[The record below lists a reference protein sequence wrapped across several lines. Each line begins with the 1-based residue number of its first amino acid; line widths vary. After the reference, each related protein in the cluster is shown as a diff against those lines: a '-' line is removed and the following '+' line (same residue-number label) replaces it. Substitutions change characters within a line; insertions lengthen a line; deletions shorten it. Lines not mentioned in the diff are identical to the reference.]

1 MTNILVLGGRHWAV
15 EDCLKIRKA
24 DNTFWFL
31 IIVARSSHV
40 GFAPELGV
48 LASFTRLGVTA
59 WGWRDL
65 RMKEQFQLTLDS
77 QESCDDAHENT
88 NDDTSEKDKNKA
100 SENTVKFTAGGSP
113 RGGRCVLKL
122 RDWLWRNF

>member
-15 EDCLKIRKA
+15 EDCLKIRKV

-77 QESCDDAHENT
+77 QESCEEFKKALDESAG
-88 NDDTSEKDKNKA
+88 KN
-100 SENTVKFTAGGSP
+100 SLLGFIQ
-113 RGGRCVLKL
+113 
-122 RDWLWRNF
+122 NFWAWY